1 MSQSIPLIANFTS
14 GRGRCATQIHEVIR
28 AFAARGY
35 GTDVHVTA
43 HRGHATELAM
53 EYAPAGVVTCA
64 GGDGTLNEVITG
76 LMRLNKEE
84 RPLLGYIPCGSTN
97 DFAATLGLPGDMAKA
112 AQRIMEMNP
121 ITLDVGRYQ
130 DRFFSYVASFGAFTE
145 ASYSTPQDMKNALG
159 HFAYVIEGVRS
170 LQTLRPYAMRFEAD
184 GQVYEGD
191 YLFGAVSNST
201 SIAGMVRLDEE
212 LVKLNDGLLELLL
225 IRYPQ
230 SLDELGRIAIS
241 LNMQNYDYPAIT
253 LVQAQKIVV
262 SNPDRTPF
270 TLDGE
275 YGSDEER
282 IEIENVPQAIR
293 LLA

>member
-28 AFAARGY
+28 AFAAKGY
-35 GTDVHVTA
+35 GTDVHVTSR
-43 HRGHATELAM
+43 RGHATELAM
-53 EYAPAGVVTCA
+53 EYAKSGLLTCA

-76 LMRLNKEE
+76 VMRLPEEE
-84 RPLLGYIPCGSTN
+84 RPTLGYIPCGSTN

-130 DRFFSYVASFGAFTE
+130 DRYFSYVASFGAFTE

-159 HFAYVIEGVRS
+159 HFAYVIEGVRN

-191 YLFGAVSNST
+191 YLFGAISNST
-201 SIAGMVRLDEE
+201 SIAGLVKLDEK

-230 SLDELGRIAIS
+230 SLDELGRVAIC
-241 LNMQNYDYPAIT
+241 LNMQNYDHTAIT
-253 LVQAQKIVV
+253 LVQAKKIVID
-262 SNPDRTPF
+262 NPDHTPF

-275 YGSDEER
+275 YGSDEEH
-282 IEIENVPQAIR
+282 IVIENVHHAIR
-293 LLA
+293 LMA

>member
-159 HFAYVIEGVRS
+159 HFAYVIEGVRN

>member
-14 GRGRCATQIHEVIR
+14 GRGRCAY
-28 AFAARGY
+28 AARGY

-76 LMRLNKEE
+76 LMRLSKEE

-253 LVQAQKIVV
+253 LVQARKIVV

>member
-1 MSQSIPLIANFTS
+1 MSRSIPLIANFTS

-28 AFAARGY
+28 AFAAKGY
-35 GTDVHVTA
+35 GTDVHITSR
-43 HRGHATELAM
+43 RGHATELAM
-53 EYAPAGVVTCA
+53 EYAPAGIIACA

-76 LMRLNKEE
+76 LMRLNEAD

-97 DFAATLGLPGDMAKA
+97 DFAATLGLPGDMGKA

-130 DRFFSYVASFGAFTE
+130 DRYFSYVASFGAFTE

-159 HFAYVIEGVRS
+159 HFAYVIEGVRN
-170 LQTLRPYAMRFEAD
+170 LQTLRPYTMRFEAD
-184 GQVYEGD
+184 GQIYEGD
-191 YLFGAVSNST
+191 YLFGAISNST
-201 SIAGMVRLDEE
+201 SIAGMVKLDEE
-212 LVKLNDGLLELLL
+212 MVKLNDGLLELLL

-230 SLDELGRIAIS
+230 SLDELGRVAIN

-253 LVQAQKIVV
+253 MVQVRKIVV
-262 SNPDRTPF
+262 SNPDHTPF

-282 IEIENVPQAIR
+282 IKIENVPHAIR

>member
-28 AFAARGY
+28 AFAAKGY
-35 GTDVHVTA
+35 GTDVHVTSR
-43 HRGHATELAM
+43 RGHATELAM
-53 EYAPAGVVTCA
+53 EYAKSGLLTCA

-76 LMRLNKEE
+76 VMRLPEEE
-84 RPLLGYIPCGSTN
+84 RPTLGYIPCGSTN

>member
-28 AFAARGY
+28 AFAAKGY
-35 GTDVHVTA
+35 GTDVHVTSR
-43 HRGHATELAM
+43 RGHATELAM
-53 EYAPAGVVTCA
+53 EYAKSGLLTCA

-76 LMRLNKEE
+76 VMRLPKEE
-84 RPLLGYIPCGSTN
+84 RPTLGYIPCGSTN

-130 DRFFSYVASFGAFTE
+130 DRYFSYVASFGAFTE

-159 HFAYVIEGVRS
+159 HFAYVIEGVRN

-191 YLFGAVSNST
+191 YLFGAISNST
-201 SIAGMVRLDEE
+201 SIAGLVKLDEE

-230 SLDELGRIAIS
+230 SLDELGRVAIC
-241 LNMQNYDYPAIT
+241 LNMQNYDHPAIT
-253 LVQAQKIVV
+253 LVQAKKIVID
-262 SNPDRTPF
+262 NPDHTPF

-275 YGSDEER
+275 YGSDEKH
-282 IEIENVPQAIR
+282 IVIENVHHAIR
-293 LLA
+293 LMA

>member
-28 AFAARGY
+28 AFAAKGY
-35 GTDVHVTA
+35 GTDVHVTSR
-43 HRGHATELAM
+43 RGHATELAM
-53 EYAPAGVVTCA
+53 EYAKSGLLTCA

-76 LMRLNKEE
+76 VMRLPEEE
-84 RPLLGYIPCGSTN
+84 RPTLGYIPCGSTN

-130 DRFFSYVASFGAFTE
+130 DRYFSYVASFGAFTE

-159 HFAYVIEGVRS
+159 HFAYVIEGVRN

-191 YLFGAVSNST
+191 YLFGAISNST
-201 SIAGMVRLDEE
+201 SIAG
-212 LVKLNDGLLELLL
+212 LVKLD
-225 IRYPQ
+225 
-230 SLDELGRIAIS
+230 
-241 LNMQNYDYPAIT
+241 
-253 LVQAQKIVV
+253 
-262 SNPDRTPF
+262 
-270 TLDGE
+270 
-275 YGSDEER
+275 
-282 IEIENVPQAIR
+282 
-293 LLA
+293 

>member
-28 AFAARGY
+28 AFAAKGY
-35 GTDVHVTA
+35 GTDVHITSR
-43 HRGHATELAM
+43 RGHATELAM
-53 EYAPAGVVTCA
+53 EYASAGVVACA

-76 LMRLNKEE
+76 LMRLSEDE

-97 DFAATLGLPGDMAKA
+97 DFAATLGLPSDMAKS

-170 LQTLRPYAMRFEAD
+170 LQSLRPYAMRFEAD

-191 YLFGAVSNST
+191 YLFGAISNST
-201 SIAGMVRLDEE
+201 SIAGMVKLDEE

-230 SLDELGRIAIS
+230 SLDELGRVAIS
-241 LNMQNYDYPAIT
+241 LNMQNYDHPAIT
-253 LVQAQKIVV
+253 LVQARKIIV
-262 SNPDRTPF
+262 SNPDHTPF

-282 IEIENVPQAIR
+282 IEIENVHHAIR